1 MKKIIFLI
9 LGVFIMSSVGYSE
22 VRNINGIIFDD
33 RIFGETGECKL
44 IGATYLMVISSYLEK
59 ELLGRNSE
67 KVINDTTDSI
77 FNTNR
82 LLKQRGWNKYTF
94 ETENINSYYK
104 TKCRKIK
111 IGDIK
116 GSKNDY
122 EEQVLEKMYINTFYQ
137 YMKGLNML
145 EY

>member
-1 MKKIIFLI
+1 
-9 LGVFIMSSVGYSE
+9 MSSVGYSE
-22 VRNINGIIFDD
+22 VQNTNGIIFDD

-44 IGATYLMVISSYLEK
+44 IGSTYFMVILSYLEE
-59 ELLGRNSE
+59 ELLGRNSG
-67 KVINDTTDSI
+67 KVINNTVNNL

-82 LLKQRGWNKYTF
+82 LLKQRGWNKYTS
-94 ETENINSYYK
+94 EIENINSYYK